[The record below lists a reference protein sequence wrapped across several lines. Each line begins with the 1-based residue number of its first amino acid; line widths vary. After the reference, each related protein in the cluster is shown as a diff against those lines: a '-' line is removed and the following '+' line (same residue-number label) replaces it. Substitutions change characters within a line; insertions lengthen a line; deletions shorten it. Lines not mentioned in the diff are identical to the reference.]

1 MRYPFIMAHP
11 APRAEDDED
20 AAEAQALAAAIAES
34 DADPRTAP
42 HEEVRAWLLRLAN
55 GEFDAPPPEPR

>member
-1 MRYPFIMAHP
+1 MRYHVRMSNPVPLI
-11 APRAEDDED
+11 EDDED

-42 HEEVRAWLLRLAN
+42 HEDVRAWLLRLAN
-55 GEFDAPPPEPR
+55 GEFDAPPPEPC